1 MSDIIWI
8 WPITRSPEPEDGEC
22 DDGEGGGDGGE
33 EAVVLVRGVVGGGRL
48 QRSVCNDAYCQMID
62 QVINEM
68 HWQPMHDVVLT
79 RFPIGMWN
87 SEGGSQRSL
96 PPSDCSSR
104 QRKYT
109 VEARSTPRVNSNT

>member
-48 QRSVCNDAYCQMID
+48 
-62 QVINEM
+62 
-68 HWQPMHDVVLT
+68 
-79 RFPIGMWN
+79 
-87 SEGGSQRSL
+87 
-96 PPSDCSSR
+96 
-104 QRKYT
+104 
-109 VEARSTPRVNSNT
+109 